1 MPEPLFAPVSDGSRH
16 WSQCGP
22 FMTVQFLTGQM
33 IGKPRDELD
42 MTLTDIGPYL
52 KAYGESRTMLQTPPG
67 ASPTGTARRPG
78 AAAGIK
84 F

>member
-1 MPEPLFAPVSDGSRH
+1 
-16 WSQCGP
+16 
-22 FMTVQFLTGQM
+22 MTVQFLTGQM